1 MQDTPPEVC
10 PRRKRVK
17 HQWYHCLRQGKNS
30 GTREESQGSWSLHA
44 DIYWRRKDWRANPG
58 AGMAKTWR
66 DRWELR
72 GPSFPFEQIS
82 DNSIQIPYR
91 FWRNRGMVIDIKFK
105 YIFFF
110 QLRQEKSNG
119 IKLQDT
125 SLNFAKVRIFLII
138 LSQRKW
144 DFGHL
149 FLKL

>member
-1 MQDTPPEVC
+1 
-10 PRRKRVK
+10 
-17 HQWYHCLRQGKNS
+17 
-30 GTREESQGSWSLHA
+30 
-44 DIYWRRKDWRANPG
+44 
-58 AGMAKTWR
+58 
-66 DRWELR
+66 
-72 GPSFPFEQIS
+72 
-82 DNSIQIPYR
+82 
-91 FWRNRGMVIDIKFK
+91 MVIDIKFK